1 MVADL
6 IYKLGRSNKLSKYRV
21 GEWKTGSNNNNN
33 QRYLIIDMNFV
44 LYRSKKKYNCK
55 KKVNLIPGSRV
66 QYTRQM

>member
-44 LYRSKKKYNCK
+44 LYRSKKK
-55 KKVNLIPGSRV
+55 I
-66 QYTRQM
+66 